1 MHLHLTKLGSSTSL
15 SISIRKRY
23 ELLAASLVRR
33 IFFGADE
40 DDDDVSSFQ
49 FVRLIRQPKK
59 EKEER
64 DDLAEQKRAIVV
76 GLKN

>member
-49 FVRLIRQPKK
+49 FVRLIR
-59 EKEER
+59 
-64 DDLAEQKRAIVV
+64 
-76 GLKN
+76 